1 MKEIKLSPR
10 LRAVISLCSESDCY
24 ADIGTD
30 HAFIPIYLAQKYKN
44 SKIYAADLREG
55 PIKIAKANAE
65 SYGVS
70 ARIDFFCADG
80 LDFPNADLAKT
91 IIIAGMGGETIIN
104 ILDNAKWCKE
114 VPEIIIQPQ
123 SKIQELINYMIE
135 NNFSILDAKLAAE
148 KERIY
153 LIIKFGGGEKS
164 SELNN
169 IEDILCNNSDPL
181 LDKWLCLQREKEE
194 KIIEARKIAKIS
206 DKR

>member
-10 LRAVISLCSESDCY
+10 LMAIMSFCSDSDCY

-44 SKIYAADLREG
+44 SKIYATDLREG
-55 PIKIAKANAE
+55 PIEIARANAE

-70 ARIDFFCADG
+70 ERVEFFCANG

-104 ILDNAKWCKE
+104 ILDNAKWCRE

-123 SKIQELINYMIE
+123 SKIQELLNYMIE
-135 NNFSILDAKLAAE
+135 NSFSVLDAKLAAE

-153 LIIKFGGGEKS
+153 LIIKFGGGEQS
-164 SELNN
+164 REFNN
-169 IEDILCNNSDPL
+169 VEEILRNNSDPL
-181 LDKWLCLQREKEE
+181 LDKWLCMQRKKAE
-194 KIIEARKIAKIS
+194 KIIEARKMAKTF
-206 DKR
+206 DK